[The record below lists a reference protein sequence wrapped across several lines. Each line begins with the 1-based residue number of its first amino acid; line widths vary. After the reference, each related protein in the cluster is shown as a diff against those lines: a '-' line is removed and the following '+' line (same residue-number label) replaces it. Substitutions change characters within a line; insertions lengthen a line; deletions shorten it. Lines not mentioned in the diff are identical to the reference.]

1 MATRK
6 KKTTTKKTTAKATTR
21 RKTKAKTSSR
31 KTTKRK
37 SRRSKRRSAVKSL
50 GRELLDTLE
59 AILDLREVTVD
70 PDRSKEL
77 RDMQKRLSGAA
88 SKLIEANLEANTERY
103 REAREALT
111 DAAGDVRDAT
121 KGLLAVVDAV
131 AAVGRAITLLD
142 GLARAA

>member
-6 KKTTTKKTTAKATTR
+6 KTTKKKTAKKTTR
-21 RKTKAKTSSR
+21 RKAKTSSR
-31 KTTKRK
+31 KTTTKRK

-77 RDMQKRLSGAA
+77 RAMQKRLSGAA

-111 DAAGDVRDAT
+111 DAASDVRDAT

-131 AAVGRAITLLD
+131 AAVGRAIKLLD
-142 GLARAA
+142 GLARVA